1 MTRYYGWY
9 ANRPRGT
16 RHQAT
21 TDADVAPIT
30 VAGREALPLREAR
43 RRWAELLRRIYE
55 VDPLTCP
62 ACGGAMRI
70 LAFLTERAVIDRI
83 LEHLRRTR
91 ADARGPPS
99 TRGTAQRGS
108 RRQARPLRDAP
119 HTPTGAIE
127 FPSPQ

>member
-1 MTRYYGWY
+1 MI
-9 ANRPRGT
+9 
-16 RHQAT
+16 
-21 TDADVAPIT
+21 DAASERSEQ
-30 VAGREALPLREAR
+30 GRFR

-83 LEHLRRTR
+83 LEHLGRTR

-99 TRGTAQRGS
+99 TRGPA
-108 RRQARPLRDAP
+108 RRTDVHGVRVPA
-119 HTPTGAIE
+119 
-127 FPSPQ
+127 

>member
-1 MTRYYGWY
+1 MR
-9 ANRPRGT
+9 R
-16 RHQAT
+16 T
-21 TDADVAPIT
+21 TVVRIAPKLSCKR
-30 VAGREALPLREAR
+30 VQENASEASFIGSLVGFSDRQ
-43 RRWAELLRRIYE
+43 

-99 TRGTAQRGS
+99 TRGPA
-108 RRQARPLRDAP
+108 RRTDVHGVRVPA
-119 HTPTGAIE
+119 
-127 FPSPQ
+127 